1 MKIYISGKMRGLPE
15 EESRKLF
22 KAAENYL
29 IELGHDVIN
38 PWDSE
43 DEKNEKCRDWDD
55 YILYDLHI
63 LKMCDAIFMLS
74 NWQDSDGAK
83 CEHAFA
89 SGMGIGILY
98 EKRGP
103 VNEELDQA
111 AKRILNGYACMGTFQ
126 DGKMYTEECM
136 LSICKACANWQ
147 REQIAQHNML
157 LPFREYDNLLESVNR
172 RKKEGY
178 EAGFKQ
184 GTIDAKE
191 ELLKEAVDAEVSMR
205 IMPNSKAYV
214 SFDTFYTDLRYNEGE
229 KVKLV
234 VIKEANVGN

>member
-15 EESRKLF
+15 EESRIKF
-22 KAAENYL
+22 EAARQYL
-29 IELGHDVIN
+29 IELGHDVVN

-43 DEKNEKCRDWDD
+43 KEKEAQCLEWED
-55 YILYDLHI
+55 YILYDLKI
-63 LKMCDAIFMLS
+63 IKGCDALFMLD

-89 SGMGIGILY
+89 SGMGIEILY

-136 LSICKACANWQ
+136 LSICKAGANWQ

-214 SFDTFYTDLRYNEGE
+214 SFDTFHTDLCYNEGD
-229 KVKLV
+229 KIKL
-234 VIKEANVGN
+234 IIIQKD